1 MSLFQMLLIVLGL
14 VVYLVPSIIAEERNS
29 RKLHPIIIV
38 NIFLGWTLIGWGVA
52 LAWSLAK
59 DKKADHGVTQPR
71 A

>member
-38 NIFLGWTLIGWGVA
+38 NIFLGWTLVGWGVA
-52 LAWSLAK
+52 LAWACAK
-59 DKKADHGVTQPR
+59 KDPPQVPSQA
-71 A
+71 

>member
-52 LAWSLAK
+52 LAWACAK
-59 DKKADHGVTQPR
+59 KDPPPPVPSKA
-71 A
+71 